1 MPFLPP
7 NQQRQSTEGTHL
19 LLTYLLMGMML
30 SGVCKQTE
38 TSSCSGDYGRSYVYR
53 VDRVGLCDY
62 MINFIHRLRSLPET
76 YMMNSVLENFTVLQV
91 ILSRRST
98 DNNNSNNCE
107 GGGGGV
113 RFVPA

>member
-1 MPFLPP
+1 MWHVSSRSGVATL
-7 NQQRQSTEGTHL
+7 RTAIHL
-19 LLTYLLMGMML
+19 LRTYLLMGMML

-91 ILSRRST
+91 ILYFSVLHSVFFKFRG
-98 DNNNSNNCE
+98 N
-107 GGGGGV
+107 
-113 RFVPA
+113 